1 MPSPA
6 SPRIRKDRSFER
18 SFAGRP
24 GRRLDLD
31 DGSSPHRPS
40 PRLGPLGVIGAK
52 VIGARVIGARV
63 IGVRVVGLRVI
74 GVSVGNIR
82 TTGRR
87 TR

>member
-40 PRLGPLGVIGAK
+40 PRLGPLGVIG
-52 VIGARVIGARV
+52 VRVIGAKV
-63 IGVRVVGLRVI
+63 IGVRVIALRVI

-82 TTGRR
+82 ATGRR
-87 TR
+87 TG